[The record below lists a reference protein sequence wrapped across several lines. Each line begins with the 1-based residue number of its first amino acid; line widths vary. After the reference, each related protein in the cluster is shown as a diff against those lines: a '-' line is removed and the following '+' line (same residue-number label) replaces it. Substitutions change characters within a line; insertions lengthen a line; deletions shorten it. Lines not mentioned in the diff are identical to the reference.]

1 MKSILRSASFK
12 ILLLTGITLSFLAC
26 KGDKDNAD
34 AYGNFETDEVIVSAE
49 SQGELIQF
57 GIHEGDI
64 VNKGQFL
71 GRIDSTD
78 VSIKKN
84 QLLAQH
90 SVILARI
97 KNLEAQLR
105 VQDEQR
111 ANLVR
116 EVNRITNLFNDKAAT
131 QQQLDDINGKLK
143 VLDSQTEALKSQKGI
158 IAGEQSVLSAQLQE
172 IDNQIS
178 KCRIVSPAGGTILE
192 KYADAGELVSPGKAL
207 FKLADLNEM
216 ELKVYISGSQLSSI
230 SIGDTVNV
238 NIDSKSGAMQTIKGV
253 VSWVAS
259 QVEFTPKIIQ
269 TRQERVNMVYAVKVR
284 VKNDGRLKIGMPG
297 EVRFSKE

>member
-12 ILLLTGITLSFLAC
+12 ILLLTGITVVFNAC
-26 KGDKDNAD
+26 KGDKDSAD

-57 GIHEGDI
+57 GIHEGDK

-84 QLLAQH
+84 QLMAQH

-97 KNLEAQLR
+97 RNLDAQLR

-116 EVNRITNLFNDKAAT
+116 EVNRITNLYNDKAAT
-131 QQQLDDINGKLK
+131 QQQLDDINGKVK
-143 VLDSQTEALKSQKGI
+143 VLDSQTEALKSQKSI

-172 IDNQIS
+172 VDNQIS
-178 KCRIVSPAGGTILE
+178 KCRIVSPADGTILE
-192 KYADAGELVSPGKAL
+192 KYTDAGELVSPGKAL
-207 FKLADLNEM
+207 FKLANLNEM
-216 ELKVYISGSQLSSI
+216 ELKVYISGSQLSSV

-238 NIDSKSGAMQTIKGV
+238 TIDSESGEMQTIKGI

-269 TRQERVNMVYAVKVR
+269 TKQERVNMVYAVKVR
-284 VKNDGRLKIGMPG
+284 VNNDGRLKIGMPG
-297 EVRFSKE
+297 EVRFK